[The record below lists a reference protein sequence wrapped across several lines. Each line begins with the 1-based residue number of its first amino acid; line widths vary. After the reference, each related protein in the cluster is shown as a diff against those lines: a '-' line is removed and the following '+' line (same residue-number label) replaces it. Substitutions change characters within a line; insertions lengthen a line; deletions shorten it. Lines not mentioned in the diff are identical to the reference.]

1 MTATT
6 PNDQASQET
15 ATDGGKKR
23 FPGLRIPAR
32 TRARLG
38 RTFALV
44 LALAAVASALATYG
58 VLTGSP
64 YFGTSPQILVLLIN
78 IDLVL
83 FLLLGVFVARRVVA
97 VWSARRKGLAGS
109 GLHVRLVVLFGLLSA
124 TPAIIVALFS
134 VLFFDLGIESWFSSR
149 VRTALDSSTA
159 VARAY
164 LAEHQ
169 KNIRGDAL
177 SIARELT
184 INSGRIDRNPQLLEE
199 ILRFQS
205 QQRGINEAIVLKRNG
220 EILAKAGLTFTLQ
233 FEPLEQRKLDAA
245 ARGEVVLMISETDRK
260 VRALIKLNNFVETFL
275 YVGRL
280 VDSRVLN
287 HISRADAAVQTFL
300 QIETVREDLQI
311 SFALIFALVAL
322 LLLLAAVWVGLNVAT
337 QMSRPIST
345 LITAT
350 EQVRAGDLS
359 ARVPDEAPDEFGL
372 LSRAF
377 NRMTSQLDGQRRELL
392 EASAQID
399 ERRRFTEAVL
409 TGVSAGVVGL
419 DADGQINLPNRSAS
433 RLLGVDLEELL
444 GHAMGDVVPEMNP
457 LLNQARLARSEKP
470 IESQIQLRVDNRQ
483 VTLLVRVATEM
494 ADGKVGGFVVTFD
507 DITQLLTAQR
517 KAAWADVARRIAHEI
532 KNPLTPIQLSA
543 ERLKRKYLKEV
554 QSDPSVFE
562 TCTDTIIRQVG
573 DIGRMVDEFSSFAR
587 MPEPV
592 MRQENLSD
600 LCRQAVF
607 LQRNANA
614 VIDYDLDLP
623 DQPVRLACDGRQ
635 ISQAVTNLLQNA
647 ADAIEG
653 RTGDDLPKGRI
664 ALALSCEKGDAVI
677 AVEDNGKGLP
687 TEERERLTEPYVT
700 TRAKGT
706 GLGLAI
712 VRKIMEDHGGRL
724 LLEDGSEG
732 GARVTLRFP
741 AVTAEEE
748 DPATQ
753 DTAQDAADNV
763 A

>member
-1 MTATT
+1 MTATI
-6 PNDQASQET
+6 PSDQASPET
-15 ATDGGKKR
+15 GTHVGRKWIRKWR
-23 FPGLRIPAR
+23 LPER
-32 TRARLG
+32 TRARLA

-64 YFGTSPQILVLLIN
+64 YFGTSPRVLMLLLN
-78 IDLVL
+78 LDLVL
-83 FLLLGVFVARRVVA
+83 FLLLGIFVARRVVA

-149 VRTALDSSTA
+149 VKTALDSSTA
-159 VARAY
+159 VASAY

-177 SIARELT
+177 AIAREL
-184 INSGRIDRNPQLLEE
+184 SGNASRAGTNPKMLED
-199 ILRFQS
+199 ILRFQA
-205 QQRGINEAIVLKRNG
+205 QERGINEALIIRRNG
-220 EILAKAGLTFTLQ
+220 DILAKAGLTFTLQ

-245 ARGEVVLMISETDRK
+245 SRGEVVLMISETDRK

-280 VDSRVLN
+280 VDPRVLN
-287 HISRADAAVQTFL
+287 HITQADSAVKTFL
-300 QIETVREDLQI
+300 QIETVRDDLQI
-311 SFALIFALVAL
+311 SFALIFALLAL

-350 EQVRAGDLS
+350 EQVRGGDLS

-392 EASAQID
+392 EASSQID

-409 TGVSAGVVGL
+409 TGVSAGVIGL
-419 DADGQINLPNRSAS
+419 DAEGQINLPNRSAT

-444 GHAMGDVVPEMNP
+444 GHALADVVPEMQP
-457 LLNQARLARSEKP
+457 LLIQARVARSEKP
-470 IESQIQLRVDNRQ
+470 IESQIQLRRGSDQ

-494 ADGKVGGFVVTFD
+494 TDGKVGGFVVTFD

-592 MRQENLSD
+592 IRPENLTD

-607 LQRNANA
+607 LQRNGNPT
-614 VIDYDLDLP
+614 IDYGLDLP
-623 DQPVRLACDGRQ
+623 EEQVRVACDGRQ

-653 RTGDDLPKGRI
+653 RTGSDLPKGRI
-664 ALALSCEKGDAVI
+664 SLAMQCEKGDAVI

-687 TEERERLTEPYVT
+687 KEDRERLTEPYVT
-700 TRAKGT
+700 TRQKGT

-712 VRKIMEDHGGRL
+712 VRKIMEDHGGSL
-724 LLEDGSEG
+724 LLEDAPEG
-732 GARVTLRFP
+732 GAKVTLRFP

-748 DPATQ
+748 GAADEDA
-753 DTAQDAADNV
+753 AQGAADNV

>member
-6 PNDQASQET
+6 PNDQASPKS
-15 ATDGGKKR
+15 ATRGGSKR
-23 FPGLRIPAR
+23 LPWLRVPSRA
-32 TRARLG
+32 RARLT
-38 RTFALV
+38 RTFALI

-64 YFGTSPQILVLLIN
+64 YFGTSPEILVLLIN
-78 IDLVL
+78 VDLVL

-97 VWSARRKGLAGS
+97 VWSARRRGLAGS
-109 GLHVRLVVLFGLLSA
+109 GLHVRLVMLFGLLSA

-177 SIARELT
+177 AIAREMSNNASRAAL
-184 INSGRIDRNPQLLEE
+184 NPE
-199 ILRFQS
+199 ILDEILKFQA
-205 QQRGINEAIVLKRNG
+205 QQRGINEAIVFRPNG
-220 EILAKAGLTFTLQ
+220 DILAKAGLTFTLQ

-260 VRALIKLNNFVETFL
+260 VRALIKLNNFIETFL

-287 HISRADAAVQTFL
+287 HISQADAAVQTFL
-300 QIETVREDLQI
+300 QIETVRDDLQI

-337 QMSRPIST
+337 QMSRPISM

-392 EASAQID
+392 EASSQID

-409 TGVSAGVVGL
+409 TGVSAGVIGL

-444 GHAMGDVVPEMNP
+444 GHSLSDVVPEMQP
-457 LLNQARLARSEKP
+457 LLNQARIARLEKP
-470 IESQIQLRVDNRQ
+470 IESQIQLRRDTDQ
-483 VTLLVRVATEM
+483 VTLLVRVATEI

-592 MRQENLSD
+592 VRPENLTD

-607 LQRNANA
+607 LQRNANST
-614 VIDYDLDLP
+614 IDYELDLP
-623 DQPVRLACDGRQ
+623 EGAVRVACDGRQ

-647 ADAIEG
+647 ADAIDG
-653 RTGDDLPKGRI
+653 RTGPDLPKGCITLR
-664 ALALSCEKGDAVI
+664 LMCEKDDAVI
-677 AVEDNGKGLP
+677 AVADNGKGLP
-687 TEERERLTEPYVT
+687 DEGRERLTEPYVT
-700 TRAKGT
+700 TRTKGT

-724 LLEDGSEG
+724 VLEDGPSG
-732 GARVTLRFP
+732 GAVVTLRFP
-741 AVTAEEE
+741 AVTVDEGASTE
-748 DPATQ
+748 
-753 DTAQDAADNV
+753 DTARGAAGNV

>member
-1 MTATT
+1 MTATI
-6 PNDQASQET
+6 PSDQASPET
-15 ATDGGKKR
+15 GQRDGRNWRRKWR
-23 FPGLRIPAR
+23 LPER
-32 TRARLG
+32 TRARLA

-64 YFGTSPQILVLLIN
+64 YFGTSPRVLMLLLN
-78 IDLVL
+78 LDLVL
-83 FLLLGVFVARRVVA
+83 FLLLGIFVARRVVA

-149 VRTALDSSTA
+149 VKTALDSSTA
-159 VARAY
+159 VASAY

-177 SIARELT
+177 AIAREL
-184 INSGRIDRNPQLLEE
+184 SGNASQVGTNPKMLEDV
-199 ILRFQS
+199 LRRQAYE
-205 QQRGINEAIVLKRNG
+205 RGINEALIVRRNG
-220 EILAKAGLTFTLQ
+220 DILAKAGLTFTLQ

-245 ARGEVVLMISETDRK
+245 SRGEVVLMISETDRK
-260 VRALIKLNNFVETFL
+260 VRALIKLNDFVETFL

-280 VDSRVLN
+280 VDPRVMN
-287 HISRADAAVQTFL
+287 HISQADSAVKTFL
-300 QIETVREDLQI
+300 QIETVRDDLQI
-311 SFALIFALVAL
+311 SFALIFALLAL

-350 EQVRAGDLS
+350 EQVRGGDLS

-392 EASAQID
+392 EASSQID

-409 TGVSAGVVGL
+409 TGVSAGVIGL
-419 DADGQINLPNRSAS
+419 DAEGQINLPNRSAT

-444 GHAMGDVVPEMNP
+444 GHALANVVPEMQP
-457 LLNQARLARSEKP
+457 LLIQARVARSEKP
-470 IESQIQLRVDNRQ
+470 IESQIQLRRGSDQ

-494 ADGKVGGFVVTFD
+494 TDGKVGGFVVTFD

-592 MRQENLSD
+592 VRPENLTD

-607 LQRNANA
+607 LQRNGNPT
-614 VIDYDLDLP
+614 IDYALDLP
-623 DQPVRLACDGRQ
+623 DEQVRVACDGRQ

-647 ADAIEG
+647 ADAIDG
-653 RTGDDLPKGRI
+653 RTGPDLPKGRI
-664 ALALSCEKGDAVI
+664 ALAMRCEKGDAVI

-687 TEERERLTEPYVT
+687 KEDRERLTEPYVT
-700 TRAKGT
+700 TRQKGT

-724 LLEDGSEG
+724 LLEDAPEG
-732 GARVTLRFP
+732 GAKVTLRFP
-741 AVTAEEE
+741 AVTAEEGAADE
-748 DPATQ
+748 DA
-753 DTAQDAADNV
+753 AQGAADNV